1 MGSFMRGREI
11 VEIARRHGWTD
22 DGPGASH
29 PYILKLSGRR
39 PVPVRDKLENKF
51 EAQGILKQLG
61 IPRSDWPEKLR

>member
-11 VEIARRHGWTD
+11 VEIARLHGWRD
-22 DGPGASH
+22 GGPGASH
-29 PYILKLSGRR
+29 PYILKRQGSR